1 MTCANTSLPAYIRC
15 SRDGFPRRVA
25 NLATAVQVGDRQ
37 NHEKVLSVPW
47 LTSRSLEN
55 VGTLLHLNINLL
67 TSAEM
72 SDSCRKTFV
81 VPAKAGTQRRSSK
94 DTGFPPS

>member
-47 LTSRSLEN
+47 LTSCSLEN
-55 VGTLLHLNINLL
+55 VGTLLICPNKPLLLNKALRMIVRSITYGRAVGIAQQLCS
-67 TSAEM
+67 T
-72 SDSCRKTFV
+72 KT
-81 VPAKAGTQRRSSK
+81 AL
-94 DTGFPPS
+94 